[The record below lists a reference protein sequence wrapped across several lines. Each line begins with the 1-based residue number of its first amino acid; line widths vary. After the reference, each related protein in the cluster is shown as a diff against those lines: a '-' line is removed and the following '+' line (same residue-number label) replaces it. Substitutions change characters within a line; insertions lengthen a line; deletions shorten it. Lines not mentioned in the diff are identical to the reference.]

1 MIKVVVLMG
10 GKTPEHEISLVSGRE
25 VVRHLDKKKYK
36 VLPVVISRDG
46 ERWQLKSA
54 QQILLHSPAYS
65 GVAATRL
72 YAAGVEKTDHKKKIK
87 SGEALL
93 PKGQSLPLK
102 LTTPKP
108 NVVFIAMHGPFGEDG
123 TIQGMLEL
131 AGIPYTGAGVLASS
145 LGMNKIMFRKIMKQE
160 KIPVPKY
167 LVFSQG
173 EKKTKILSIFKF
185 PFVVKPFDQGSSV
198 GVSIVHHKKELEPS
212 LERAFSYSRKI
223 LVEEYLPGIE
233 ISCGVLGNEKPIAL
247 PVIEIIPKKEFF
259 DYEAKYDETKRDE
272 VVPAIISKKLTK
284 QVQDLAIR
292 VFKAIDCRGFGR
304 VDMIISQDKSYV
316 LEINTIPGLTP
327 VSLFPKEAA
336 AADISYPNLL
346 DRIIDLALEK

>member
-1 MIKVVVLMG
+1 MG
-10 GKTPEHEISLVSGRE
+10 GKTPEHEVSLVSGRE

-46 ERWQLKSA
+46 ERWQLKSPR
-54 QQILLHSPAYS
+54 QILLHSP
-65 GVAATRL
+65 
-72 YAAGVEKTDHKKKIK
+72 AGVEKTDHKKRIK
-87 SGEALL
+87 GGKALL
-93 PKGQSLPLK
+93 PKGQSLPLN

-108 NVVFIAMHGPFGEDG
+108 DVVFIAMHGPFGEDG

-131 AGIPYTGAGVLASS
+131 VRIPYTGAGVLASS
-145 LGMNKIMFRKIMKQE
+145 LGMNKIMFRKIME
-160 KIPVPKY
+160 KENIPLPKY

-173 EKKTKILSIFKF
+173 EKKTKILSNFKF
-185 PFVVKPFDQGSSV
+185 PFVVKPSNQGSSV
-198 GVSIVHHKKELEPS
+198 GVSIVHHKKELEPA
-212 LERAFSYSRKI
+212 LKNALSYSKKI

-233 ISCGVLGNEKPIAL
+233 VSCGVLGNEKPIAL

-259 DYEAKYDETKRDE
+259 DYEAKYDEGKCE
-272 VVPAIISKKLTK
+272 EIVPARISKKLTK

-292 VFKAIDCRGFGR
+292 VFQAIDCRGFGR
-304 VDMIISQDKSYV
+304 VDMIISQGRPYV

-336 AADISYPNLL
+336 AAGISYPKLL
-346 DRIIDLALEK
+346 DCLIELALEK